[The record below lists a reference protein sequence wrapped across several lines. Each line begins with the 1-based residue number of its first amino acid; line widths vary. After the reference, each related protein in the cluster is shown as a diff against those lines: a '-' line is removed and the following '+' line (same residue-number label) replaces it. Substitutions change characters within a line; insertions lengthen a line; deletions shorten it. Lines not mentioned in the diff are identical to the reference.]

1 MFYNNNL
8 LAHLIFLN
16 HGVNM
21 NHYDDLQRFK
31 DKTRTQKL
39 AFKDLSGQSSVAERG
54 DWAIINQLS
63 PGAGDEKKT
72 LGTGGSISHII
83 PQPVSSTA
91 FDFHSVPAV
100 EPQPAPQQRAAPL
113 VAATPVPPA
122 VAPASEPVAS
132 PVVAPPP
139 PDVQPVRAPRPAA
152 TGAVN
157 YARLFA
163 AKNAPAADKTENQ
176 AKDLPLKSLLER
188 IASCR

>member
-1 MFYNNNL
+1 
-8 LAHLIFLN
+8 
-16 HGVNM
+16 M

-63 PGAGDEKKT
+63 PSAVEEKKS
-72 LGTGGSISHII
+72 LGSGGSVAHII

-91 FDFHSVPAV
+91 FDFHAPPAGA
-100 EPQPAPQQRAAPL
+100 PQPAAPQ
-113 VAATPVPPA
+113 VAASPEADVPKPPA
-122 VAPASEPVAS
+122 VTPAISPRLPPEAEPA
-132 PVVAPPP
+132 A
-139 PDVQPVRAPRPAA
+139 PVRASRPAPA
-152 TGAVN
+152 EAVN

-163 AKNAPAADKTENQ
+163 AKNAPAADNAENQ

>member
-1 MFYNNNL
+1 
-8 LAHLIFLN
+8 
-16 HGVNM
+16 M

-39 AFKDLSGQSSVAERG
+39 TFKDLSGQSSVAERG

-63 PGAGDEKKT
+63 PETGDEKKT
-72 LGTGGSISHII
+72 LGTGGSVGHVI

-91 FDFHSVPAV
+91 FDFHNIPAP
-100 EPQPAPQQRAAPL
+100 EPQPRAAPPIAAAPVSAAVTSASAPITPASAP
-113 VAATPVPPA
+113 VAAPAAVPQPQAEPVP
-122 VAPASEPVAS
+122 
-132 PVVAPPP
+132 
-139 PDVQPVRAPRPAA
+139 PVRAPRPSA
-152 TGAVN
+152 TDAVN

>member
-1 MFYNNNL
+1 
-8 LAHLIFLN
+8 
-16 HGVNM
+16 M

-72 LGTGGSISHII
+72 LGTGGSVSHII

-100 EPQPAPQQRAAPL
+100 EPQPDPQQRAVPP

-122 VAPASEPVAS
+122 VTPVSAPVAAPAA
-132 PVVAPPP
+132 APL